1 MLSRM
6 VFSRSSDVFAQLALT
21 RVVADFS
28 LKSAVGSAGGGV
40 GHVGE
45 DGLRHRIELCCG
57 ARVHW

>member
-1 MLSRM
+1 M
-6 VFSRSSDVFAQLALT
+6 VLSRSSDVFAQLALT